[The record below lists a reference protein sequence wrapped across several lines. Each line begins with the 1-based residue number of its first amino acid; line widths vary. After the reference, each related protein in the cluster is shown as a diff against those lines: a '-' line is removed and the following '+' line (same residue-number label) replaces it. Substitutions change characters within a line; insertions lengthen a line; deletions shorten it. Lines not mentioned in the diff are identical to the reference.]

1 MIGLKNVNYVPGIS
15 PEQLK
20 EFFIEYVKIHPLHKL
35 TFNEANQVLQK
46 FPDEID
52 HKKGKLEIVRS
63 EITKSKGEEIRT
75 STTNIVISSKED
87 LQKEKSSSKKGKI
100 SPKSP
105 VGGKTKFQTINRN
118 KLEKCHQIVF
128 VLKYFVSKYIFCG
141 ICDFNE
147 DQKNEIYE
155 FIREL
160 NENLVPSC
168 EFLRKWTSDL
178 ARDSVDLKI
187 NGVTKASSDHLYL
200 DKISKLYE
208 IYTDLKKAILSDII
222 HKETLK
228 KIIESGSPGASESYH
243 KLHSSLHINSG
254 RVSPT
259 RQLDK
264 GNLEQQTKNSIFKN
278 LNDIAKLAGSLEDEI
293 AKIFEDLKKD
303 KALNAKHE
311 NIVFS
316 DIIAEKMEFLTQNFE
331 ETLKNME
338 NDNTN
343 NDGSNDT
350 NYSSMSKELVKD
362 HANKFS
368 KTSREFVGY
377 CLSNRFIEAFKG
389 NHEVNV
395 GKEKFQKIPTK
406 YYEHKIAEYFKEQ
419 TFEIG

>member
-1 MIGLKNVNYVPGIS
+1 
-15 PEQLK
+15 
-20 EFFIEYVKIHPLHKL
+20 
-35 TFNEANQVLQK
+35 
-46 FPDEID
+46 
-52 HKKGKLEIVRS
+52 
-63 EITKSKGEEIRT
+63 
-75 STTNIVISSKED
+75 
-87 LQKEKSSSKKGKI
+87 
-100 SPKSP
+100 
-105 VGGKTKFQTINRN
+105 
-118 KLEKCHQIVF
+118 
-128 VLKYFVSKYIFCG
+128 
-141 ICDFNE
+141 
-147 DQKNEIYE
+147 
-155 FIREL
+155 
-160 NENLVPSC
+160 
-168 EFLRKWTSDL
+168 
-178 ARDSVDLKI
+178 
-187 NGVTKASSDHLYL
+187 L

-338 NDNTN
+338 
-343 NDGSNDT
+343 
-350 NYSSMSKELVKD
+350 V
-362 HANKFS
+362 
-368 KTSREFVGY
+368 
-377 CLSNRFIEAFKG
+377 
-389 NHEVNV
+389 
-395 GKEKFQKIPTK
+395 EKLLNI
-406 YYEHKIAEYFKEQ
+406 
-419 TFEIG
+419 